1 MENLIAKALQQGTEM
16 QLAGEFDIASQLYNK
31 VVTLQ
36 PDHADANYKMGLLK
50 VAMGDDLE
58 ALPYLQTALEA
69 DKSIAKFW
77 LSYGR
82 VLIKLELFDDAIRI
96 LKLARESGH
105 EGKEF
110 VELNRLINSLVGSE
124 TIIETDADKLEQAES
139 NIIDAESLDYALT
152 LAKKYVDKGNSEK
165 ATQIYEDILDKL
177 PQKKH
182 AEQSRASLN
191 ILATPS
197 NKSYPSPNKISN
209 LEKLLVYTTA
219 IGWNYD
225 LPAVNEI
232 SNVDYI
238 CLTDQEISSS
248 NGWTCRPIKPLFN
261 GDLFRSSREPKT
273 KPNELFPDYERS
285 LFIDSTVCLKVDPND
300 LWNYLIPNNQVIF
313 GAIYHSFRESV
324 KDEFSLVASAGLD
337 HVSTVQEQF
346 DDYKK
351 FNLDILLSKPV
362 WGGILARR
370 HNHPDC
376 INAMHTWFSHI
387 LRYSRRDQLSLP
399 IALQTLPPDSLN
411 VVTLDLYNSQF
422 HSWPHNYSNKP
433 PYQTVAREVQ
443 ANSSSG
449 NTTKV
454 KEPEPKAQNI
464 EFGQDPQSKLF
475 FAHNPISGQKVYLS
489 DKKRQ
494 YLYKSGIE
502 HRQKWLLR
510 DYSLPE
516 NLIRNGDCVVD
527 VGANVGELGIW
538 AEALGAKYIAFEPD
552 PKAYL
557 ALQKN
562 VKGVV
567 FDIALSDENGT
578 AEFYLNSAEADS
590 SLFKPETMTDKI
602 NVKKFRLDDFWAETE
617 KPKRIRLLKIEAEGT
632 EPEVLKGAVETIKLA
647 EYVAVDAGPERG
659 GKHVISVV
667 LNFLYGSGFEVID
680 CFMPRG
686 TFLLRKHY

>member
-1 MENLIAKALQQGTEM
+1 MENLIAKALQQGNEM
-16 QLAGEFDIASQLYNK
+16 RLAGEFDIASQLYDR
-31 VVTLQ
+31 VITLQ
-36 PDHADANYKMGLLK
+36 PDHAEANYNMGLLK
-50 VAMGDDLE
+50 LATDDDLE

-69 DKSIAKFW
+69 DTSIAKFW
-77 LSYGR
+77 LSYGKA
-82 VLIKLELFDDAIRI
+82 LIKLELFDDAIRI
-96 LKLARESGH
+96 LKLAKESGH

-110 VELNRLINSLVGSE
+110 LELNRLINILVGSE
-124 TIIETDADKLEQAES
+124 TIIETGADKLGQAES
-139 NIIDAESLDYALT
+139 NIMDAESLDYALT
-152 LAKKYVDKGNSEK
+152 LAKKYVNEGNSEK
-165 ATQIYEDILDKL
+165 ATQIYKDILDKL
-177 PQKKH
+177 PENKP
-182 AEQSRASLN
+182 AEQSTESLN
-191 ILATPS
+191 VIATPS
-197 NKSYPSPNKISN
+197 NKSQPAPNKIN
-209 LEKLLVYTTA
+209 DLEKLLVYTTA

-225 LPAVNEI
+225 LPAINEK

-238 CLTDQEISSS
+238 CLTDQEISSP
-248 NGWTCRPIKPLFN
+248 NGWTCRPFNPLFK
-261 GDLFRSSREPKT
+261 GDLFRSSKQPKT

-285 LFIDSTVCLKVDPND
+285 LYIDTTVCLKADPND

-313 GAIYHSFRESV
+313 GAIYHSFRERVEGKFSV
-324 KDEFSLVASAGLD
+324 VASAGLD
-337 HVSTVQEQF
+337 HLSTLQEQF

-376 INAMHTWFSHI
+376 INAMQIWFSHI

-399 IALQTLPPDSLN
+399 IALQKLPPDRLN
-411 VVTLDLYNSQF
+411 IVSLDLYNSQF

-433 PYQTVAREVQ
+433 SYQTVTHKVQ

-449 NTTKV
+449 NTV
-454 KEPEPKAQNI
+454 NIQEPEPKQQNI
-464 EFGQDPQSKLF
+464 EFGEDTPSKLY
-475 FAHNPISGQKVYLS
+475 FAHNPISGQRVYLS
-489 DKKRQ
+489 DKKRLH
-494 YLYKSGIE
+494 LYKSGIE

-516 NLIRNGDCVVD
+516 DLIRDGDCVVD

-562 VKGVV
+562 VKGMV

-578 AEFYLNSAEADS
+578 AEFYLNTAEADS
-590 SLFKPETMTDKI
+590 SLFKPETTTEKI
-602 NVKKFRLDDFWAETE
+602 KVKKFRLDDFFAETG

-659 GKHVISVV
+659 GKHVIAVV

-686 TFLLRKHY
+686 TFLLRKHN